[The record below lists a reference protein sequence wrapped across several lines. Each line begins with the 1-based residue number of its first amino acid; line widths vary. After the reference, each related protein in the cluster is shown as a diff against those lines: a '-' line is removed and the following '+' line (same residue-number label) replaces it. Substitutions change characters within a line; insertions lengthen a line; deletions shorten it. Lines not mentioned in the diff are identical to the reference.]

1 MNTPRPARS
10 LRARA
15 ARALAVGGLVAGL
28 AACGSTQ
35 RVSHA
40 NDEAAANAALAAAAY
55 EDFLRAELL
64 AEIGEWE
71 EALAALQRAIDADP
85 MAPTLYLRAA
95 YAASHIEGAADQ
107 GLRYAG
113 LAEDLEAP
121 AADVAAARAELHW
134 SAEAPELALGVLA
147 ALTDDDATHD
157 TFALW
162 LALANDAE
170 DVSAARRTAAERY
183 TTAFPDDG
191 RSWRSLGDALRHDAP
206 AEAADAYGR
215 ALALPDP
222 NGGDAYLQIQL
233 LADLERTDDALA
245 AASSCR
251 EQLWEYWPCTA
262 WQVRLLDT
270 DRAEDAPVSEETRE
284 AMEHLA
290 FMVSTD
296 ARQLAQSGAELRES
310 ESPSLLAAYAETLA
324 DTRPYNVNV
333 ITTAAWFANG
343 VEDFDLAVALME
355 RVLELDDANFD
366 ALNYIGYTWA
376 EAGENLEQAEVYIRE
391 ALFLRGD
398 DGNILDS
405 LAWVYF
411 RMERFEDALETQLR
425 AMEFVDDSAVMWD
438 HLGDMYQALGRTD
451 EAIAAW
457 ERALELA
464 DEYDEDVLHD
474 APRKIEA
481 ARGVS

>member
-1 MNTPRPARS
+1 MRTKRPRRHSGIQGIRS
-10 LRARA
+10 TVA
-15 ARALAVGGLVAGL
+15 ALLLTGI
-28 AACGSTQ
+28 AACGSPQ

-40 NDEAAANAALAAAAY
+40 NDEAAANAALSAAAY

-85 MAPTLYLRAA
+85 SAPTLYLRAA
-95 YAASHIEGAADQ
+95 NAAAHIDGESDR

-113 LAEDLEAP
+113 LAEDLDAP
-121 AADVAAARAELHW
+121 AADVAMARAELHW
-134 SAEAPELALGVLA
+134 SADAPDAAIAVLA
-147 ALTDDDATHD
+147 ALPNDDATHE

-162 LALANDAE
+162 LAVGNDA
-170 DVSAARRTAAERY
+170 DDAYGARRAAAERY
-183 TTAFPDDG
+183 TEAYPEDG
-191 RSWRSLGDALRHDAP
+191 RSWRALGDAVRHDAP

-233 LADLERTDDALA
+233 LADLGRTDDALA
-245 AASSCR
+245 AASTCR

-270 DRAEDAPVSEETRE
+270 GRAEDAPVSAETRE

-310 ESPSLLAAYAETLA
+310 ESPSLLSAYAETLA

-343 VEDFDLAVALME
+343 VENYDLAVTLME

-411 RMERFEDALETQLR
+411 RMGRFEDALEVQLR

-438 HLGDMYQALGRTD
+438 HLGDMYEALGRTD

-464 DEYDEDVLHD
+464 DEYDEDVLDD